1 MFWKKE
7 HFSQMIG
14 CTKIGS
20 FTFSQKAEI
29 MENKS
34 GDQKESLL
42 AYDSEIGIIEQ
53 MDDRN
58 CTSF

>member
-1 MFWKKE
+1 
-7 HFSQMIG
+7 MIG